1 MISMCIKIIHV
12 WFGLVWF
19 VDVLRQR
26 DSLSQFVPYLVSRRL
41 RDRNYVKGWLIGHG
55 EVSEKEVEG

>member
-1 MISMCIKIIHV
+1 MV
-12 WFGLVWF
+12 LVCLF
-19 VDVLRQR
+19 VDALRQR